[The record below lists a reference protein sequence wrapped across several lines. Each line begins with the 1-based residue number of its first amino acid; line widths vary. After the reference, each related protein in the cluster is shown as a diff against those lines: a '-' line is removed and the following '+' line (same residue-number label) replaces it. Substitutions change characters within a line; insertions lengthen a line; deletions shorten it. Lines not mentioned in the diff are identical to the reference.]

1 MRVFAGQ
8 ADRARARG
16 WPVHEIETGHEAMVT
31 APAEL
36 AAVLMEVAGRRTA
49 ATGDERI

>member
-16 WPVHEIETGHEAMVT
+16 WRVHELDTGHEAMVT

-36 AAVLMEVAGRRTA
+36 ATALLQLAPPADVPDQEV
-49 ATGDERI
+49 